1 MHWIEYARIYT
12 SPRAS
17 TETKLSYPER
27 ENTSISLPQ
36 FLIGM
41 IKKHVHIF
49 RYAASRI
56 PIPKSHERDYDWIL
70 GSNRACTDSD
80 PDSDSDLY
88 DSNFR
93 GAATVHFMIYSC
105 MKMCN
110 KRGWELCAELF
121 ICQSSLWGWVCAIL
135 LCWVSGFRLS
145 CRGVQDLE
153 CWGWTC
159 DDYLGCSFYGRMKS
173 EGWRE

>member
-1 MHWIEYARIYT
+1 MHQTCNKFFLSHPDVTIGLGERRDKYARIYT

-41 IKKHVHIF
+41 IINTFIF
-49 RYAASRI
+49 
-56 PIPKSHERDYDWIL
+56 P

-110 KRGWELCAELF
+110 KRG
-121 ICQSSLWGWVCAIL
+121 
-135 LCWVSGFRLS
+135 
-145 CRGVQDLE
+145 
-153 CWGWTC
+153 
-159 DDYLGCSFYGRMKS
+159 
-173 EGWRE
+173 